1 MWEQETLFS
10 IPKDW
15 ESEWQDMPE
24 FVMEDLTPH
33 RVINVRFRNDDDV
46 KKFEELMSQEIS
58 AKQKTIW
65 FPYAEPKEG
74 INNYGMILKE
84 IANV

>member
-10 IPKDW
+10 ILKDW

-46 KKFEELMSQEIS
+46 KKFEELMSQ
-58 AKQKTIW
+58 KK
-65 FPYAEPKEG
+65 
-74 INNYGMILKE
+74 
-84 IANV
+84 V